1 MPAILDIRG
10 AVIRGLHTVDDRV
23 GTEFQGEIAVMGAL
37 PGVQE
42 EIVKGFTV
50 STPPKPA
57 RRGKRGV
64 GSGVQQGRQE
74 QQAQDFQDGVYRESR
89 TEDLPSQKV

>member
-42 EIVKGFTV
+42 GIVKGFTV

-74 QQAQDFQDGVYRESR
+74 KRAQDFQDGVYRESR